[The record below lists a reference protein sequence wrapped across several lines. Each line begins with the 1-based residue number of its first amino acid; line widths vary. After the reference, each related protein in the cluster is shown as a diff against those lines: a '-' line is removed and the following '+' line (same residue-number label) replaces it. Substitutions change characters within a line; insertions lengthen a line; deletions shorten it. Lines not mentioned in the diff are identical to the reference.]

1 MSERFEALPIAN
13 QSSLLKASSC
23 SDCQYEFGSNH
34 NFCPICG
41 KLRNALSDSGVS
53 PILHVNPSKEILE
66 TTTTARK
73 SERQRVKKQKQD
85 ENLKNE
91 QPTQI
96 STKAKAGEFKL
107 SSEQLRTIVIF
118 LHDNI
123 NLASHPKELFSKL
136 LSLKMHMPTSYSLH
150 AFGQRITRLR
160 KDALVLHFGYQDF
173 KESRFQS
180 GEKVARDSD
189 EFKEEFVAYFEKS
202 EHRDQPISSL
212 IQKYREVGIFEML
225 EFGRK
230 LVDEATEKRLHNEQV
245 AVKKSMVS
253 IGDQF
258 LLEGSTRRTNA
269 EQQELMRKR
278 AEYGDDYRKKIQE
291 VQAKKIQMNI
301 HHKKKKQKSK
311 RSNHEVDE
319 VEKEDVEVEN
329 TNTSSSYFVHELEQ
343 QRKATTTLEK
353 TVTEMSQVL
362 HFVASTVNDL
372 KASFSKFESTN

>member
-1 MSERFEALPIAN
+1 
-13 QSSLLKASSC
+13 
-23 SDCQYEFGSNH
+23 
-34 NFCPICG
+34 
-41 KLRNALSDSGVS
+41 
-53 PILHVNPSKEILE
+53 
-66 TTTTARK
+66 
-73 SERQRVKKQKQD
+73 
-85 ENLKNE
+85 
-91 QPTQI
+91 
-96 STKAKAGEFKL
+96 
-107 SSEQLRTIVIF
+107 
-118 LHDNI
+118 
-123 NLASHPKELFSKL
+123 
-136 LSLKMHMPTSYSLH
+136 
-150 AFGQRITRLR
+150 
-160 KDALVLHFGYQDF
+160 
-173 KESRFQS
+173 
-180 GEKVARDSD
+180 
-189 EFKEEFVAYFEKS
+189 
-202 EHRDQPISSL
+202 
-212 IQKYREVGIFEML
+212 ML

-258 LLEGSTRRTNA
+258 LLEGSTRRTKA